1 MKHTTGQWNAVAQMP
16 EGYSIETNEGKV
28 IAFTQ
33 CDEDYNSENPIM
45 RAEEMANAN
54 LIAAAPEMLNLLEW
68 IANEIENTPDCLS
81 DALLGLIK
89 IKADKAIKKA
99 TE

>member
-1 MKHTTGQWNAVAQMP
+1 MKHTTGQWKAIAQMP

-33 CDEDYNSENPIM
+33 CDEDYNSENPII

-68 IANEIENTPDCLS
+68 IIKEIENTPWNFS
-81 DALLGLIK
+81 ESLLGLIK
-89 IKADKAIKKA
+89 IKANKAIKKA